1 MESRDAVVAV
11 GAAGA
16 AEETREIAE
25 GGHHRGDHLGTDPG
39 RGHETVYEIGR
50 GIALALPHHAAEPAP
65 EPGLP
70 LLLDSILQHR
80 WRYLARLVRLTR
92 RRQKR
97 EDLTTEM
104 YSLKLLSQHR
114 YKFRVKFAPFLI
126 NVNIF
131 ISIHFFRAPSWLFCL

>member
-1 MESRDAVVAV
+1 MNQSKVASSDICAVHTCHC
-11 GAAGA
+11 G
-16 AEETREIAE
+16 RE
-25 GGHHRGDHLGTDPG
+25 RGFFHERYSISLLTGP
-39 RGHETVYEIGR
+39 GHETVYEIGR
-50 GIALALPHHAAEPAP
+50 GTALALPHHAAEPAP

-80 WRYLARLVRLTR
+80 WRYLARLGRLTR

-114 YKFRVKFAPFLI
+114 YMFRVKFSPFLI
-126 NVNIF
+126 IDNIV
-131 ISIHFFRAPSWLFCL
+131 ISIQLFRAPYLS

>member
-1 MESRDAVVAV
+1 MESRDVVVAV
-11 GAAGA
+11 GAAEA
-16 AEETREIAE
+16 AGETREIAE
-25 GGHHRGDHLGTDPG
+25 GGHHRGDHSGTDPG

-50 GIALALPHHAAEPAP
+50 GTALALPHHAAEPAP

-114 YKFRVKFAPFLI
+114 YTFRVKFSPFLI
-126 NVNIF
+126 IIV
-131 ISIHFFRAPSWLFCL
+131 ISIQLFRAPYLS